1 MQAYAAL
8 SLLHSRPDAD
18 QTVNAER
25 PAREVRARRRPA
37 LRSKRV

>member
-1 MQAYAAL
+1 MQPFAAL
-8 SLLHSRPDAD
+8 SLLHSRPGHD

-25 PAREVRARRRPA
+25 PAREARARRRPV